1 MMKAH
6 DGKNR
11 GKVRKVHDR
20 KNRGKARKAHD
31 DEESWEGKE
40 GGA

>member
-1 MMKAH
+1 MKVH

-11 GKVRKVHDR
+11 GKVRKAHDG

>member
-1 MMKAH
+1 MKAH

>member
-1 MMKAH
+1 MKVHDGKNRGKVRKAH

-11 GKVRKVHDR
+11 GKV
-20 KNRGKARKAHD
+20 RKAHD

>member
-1 MMKAH
+1 MKAH

-11 GKVRKVHDR
+11 GKVRKVHDG

>member
-1 MMKAH
+1 MKVH

-11 GKVRKVHDR
+11 GKVRKAHDR

>member
-1 MMKAH
+1 MKVH

-11 GKVRKVHDR
+11 GKVRKVHDG

>member
-1 MMKAH
+1 MKAH
-6 DGKNR
+6 DG
-11 GKVRKVHDR
+11 